1 MLSNPF
7 AEAPAAPPAAC
18 VGPASRLAYGIA
30 LVCLLASLLADVSGW
45 ALYLWSLSD
54 GAGQRW
60 GAQQWGDLFEVVQ
73 EALLAGVTG
82 LCIARYWFERNSV
95 GGHSSPVPLL
105 LVLLVVGALLWG
117 VLPQLIY
124 PVAISMLERLEMLL
138 DGMALYSLGGM
149 LIGWLIWLL
158 AGPLAV
164 SLLLKAFRRGNLRD
178 PQALLVPRGEVALTF
193 GFLVLS
199 VLLVAVDILL
209 IPIPHLQD
217 AHLLIFIQLG
227 TLLAGLVA
235 FGLAWGM
242 LPPQV
247 LRLRP
252 LRLLAAAVA
261 GGLLWS
267 LVSLLLATLL
277 VIAVLI
283 EGSDLAPW
291 LLIALGL
298 LLVILLAGFCY
309 LGLRLIYRPQAG

>member
-18 VGPASRLAYGIA
+18 VGPAPRLAYGIA

-164 SLLLKAFRRGNLRD
+164 SLLLKAFGRGNLSD
-178 PQALLVPRGEVALTF
+178 PQALAVPRGEAALAF
-193 GFLVLS
+193 GILVLT
-199 VLLVAVDILL
+199 LLMVVVDLLL
-209 IPIPHLQD
+209 IPIPQLQD
-217 AHLLIFIQLG
+217 AHLLIFFQAG
-227 TLLAGLVA
+227 ALLAGLLAVA
-235 FGLAWGM
+235 MAWWT
-242 LPPQV
+242 LPRRV
-247 LRLRP
+247 VGLRP
-252 LRLLAAAVA
+252 LRLLAAAAVCT
-261 GGLLWS
+261 LLWS
-267 LVSLLLATLL
+267 LVSLLLAALL
-277 VIAVLI
+277 VIAVMYDN
-283 EGSDLAPW
+283 SYFSPW
-291 LLIALGL
+291 LLVPAM
-298 LLVILLAGFCY
+298 LVPVASLAGLCY
-309 LGLRLIYRPQAG
+309 FGLRLIYRPQAG